1 MYKSELA
8 NHPWLKL
15 RDRAAYVRS
24 YRHIGRDLKIG
35 QLWIMLVVLIVMG
48 TTIAGTYLTTTLN
61 QPQMSGELGK
71 FIATFTYQRAL
82 LVCAF
87 TIIQCIFV
95 LIGSKFMVRLLTW
108 QLVPIALLGLATAT
122 YFASF
127 PETRTL
133 ALLVFLGFSPY
144 ILCAGILTLSWRA
157 RLYLSYMQGT

>member
-8 NHPWLKL
+8 THPWHKL
-15 RDRAAYVRS
+15 RDQAAYVRT

-48 TTIAGTYLTTTLN
+48 TTLTGAYLSTTLN
-61 QPQMSGELGK
+61 QPQLQGQLGK

-82 LVCAF
+82 IVCAF
-87 TIIQCIFV
+87 TVIQCIFV

-108 QLVPIALLGLATAT
+108 QLVPVALIGLAAAT

-157 RLYLSYMQGT
+157 RLYLSYMQGA